1 MTEGSPRRPDAG
13 TDDAPGARPR
23 VAPEAGTDDAPGA
36 RPRVAG
42 AWARLRRH
50 RMATSSGALLALI
63 AAACVI
69 GPWIAGAF
77 GVDATTIDA
86 SLGASPPSAAHWLG
100 TDTLG
105 RDLLVRILIGGR
117 IALAVGAVATAIAV
131 AIGVTWGAIAAYAGG
146 RIDAIMMRIVDAL
159 YGFPTVVFVI
169 VAMSATGTR
178 SLLAL
183 FALLGAIS
191 WLTMA
196 RITRGQV
203 LLLKHRE
210 FVEAARAVGAPPWRL
225 VLRHLLPNALGPVL
239 VYATL
244 ALPQVMLVEALLSF
258 LGLGVQA
265 PLASWGTLVTEGGSQ
280 IIVYPWLLVFPS
292 AAMAVTVLALNFF
305 GDGLRDALDPQLPR

>member
-1 MTEGSPRRPDAG
+1 MT
-13 TDDAPGARPR
+13 
-23 VAPEAGTDDAPGA
+23 PEAGAEAA
-36 RPRVAG
+36 RSPWRD
-42 AWARLRRH
+42 AWARLRADRL
-50 RMATSSGALLALI
+50 AASCLALI
-63 AAACVI
+63 ALIALGCVV

-77 GVDATTIDA
+77 GVDATSIDTRR
-86 SLGASPPSAAHWLG
+86 GATPPSWSHWLG

-117 IALAVGAVATAIAV
+117 IALTVAAVATVIAV
-131 AIGVTWGAIAAYAGG
+131 AIGVTWGALAAYAGG
-146 RIDAIMMRIVDAL
+146 RLDELMMRIVDAL

-169 VAMSATGTR
+169 VVMSATGTR
-178 SLLAL
+178 SLVAL
-183 FALLGAIS
+183 FSLIGAIS

-210 FVEAARAVGAPPWRL
+210 FVEAARASGASPSRL
-225 VLRHLLPNALGPVL
+225 VLRHLLPNAAGPMI

-265 PLASWGTLVTEGGSQ
+265 PLASWGTLVTEGSTQ
-280 IIVYPWLLVFPS
+280 IVVYPWLLIFPS
-292 AAMAVTVLALNFF
+292 AAMAVTVLALNFL
-305 GDGLRDALDPQLPR
+305 GDGLRDALDPQIRRR

>member
-1 MTEGSPRRPDAG
+1 MTAPGSPRS
-13 TDDAPGARPR
+13 PR
-23 VAPEAGTDDAPGA
+23 RE
-36 RPRVAG
+36 
-42 AWARLRRH
+42 AWARLRANRL
-50 RMATSSGALLALI
+50 AVGCAALLAAI
-63 AAACVI
+63 ALACLV

-77 GVDATTIDA
+77 GVDATTIDVER
-86 SLGASPPSAAHWLG
+86 GASPPSWSHWLG

-117 IALAVGAVATAIAV
+117 IALGVAAVATAIAV
-131 AIGVTWGAIAAYAGG
+131 AIGVTWGAVAAHAGG
-146 RIDAIMMRIVDAL
+146 RIDELMMRTVDAL

-169 VAMSATGTR
+169 VVRSATGMR
-178 SLLAL
+178 SLAAL
-183 FALLGAIS
+183 FALIGAIS

-210 FVEAARAVGAPPWRL
+210 FIEAARGVGAPPARL
-225 VLRHLLPNALGPVL
+225 VLRHLLPNAAGPVI

-265 PLASWGTLVTEGGSQ
+265 PLASWGTLVTEGSSQ
-280 IIVYPWLLVFPS
+280 IVVYPWLLVFPS
-292 AAMAVTVLALNFF
+292 AAMAVTVLALNFL
-305 GDGLRDALDPQLPR
+305 GDGLRDALDPQARR